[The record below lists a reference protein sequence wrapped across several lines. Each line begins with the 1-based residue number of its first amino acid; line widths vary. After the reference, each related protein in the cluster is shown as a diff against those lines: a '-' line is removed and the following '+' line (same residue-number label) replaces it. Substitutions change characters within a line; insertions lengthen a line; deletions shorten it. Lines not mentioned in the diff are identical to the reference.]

1 MSGRE
6 IVAEAANAGVAAAV
20 RAVVPEPVMLVV
32 LVMPVVACLYT
43 MKKQQQRLW
52 AQAWMMVLTM
62 TVRQQLPLLP
72 SPSP

>member
-32 LVMPVVACLYT
+32 LVMPVVACLYKM
-43 MKKQQQRLW
+43 MKKQQQRL
-52 AQAWMMVLTM
+52 
-62 TVRQQLPLLP
+62 
-72 SPSP
+72 